1 MTINKIKGAKGYQVQ
16 YAANS
21 KFKKGVKSKTMGKAS
36 LTLGGMKKGKT
47 YYVRVRAYKMDSENG
62 KIYGKYGAAKKAK
75 IKK

>member
-1 MTINKIKGAKGYQVQ
+1 M
-16 YAANS
+16 
-21 KFKKGVKSKTMGKAS
+21 KSKTIGKAS

-47 YYVRVRAYKMDSENG
+47 YYVRVRAYKLDSENG